1 MSRLQSLARRFENI
15 RPRPMPGWVFG
26 TCQPQIRTRMKIPA
40 NMGTVESSM
49 DQIEQRQAASVR
61 DPCTCPL
68 TTPKERQRIRN
79 LITLVTFRPSALAA
93 NLGLGTQE

>member
-26 TCQPQIRTRMKIPA
+26 NCQPQIRTRMKIPA

-49 DQIEQRQAASVR
+49 DQIEQRQALACGIHVLVPSPRRKKGNESVTSLPWLHS
-61 DPCTCPL
+61 DHPPL
-68 TTPKERQRIRN
+68 Q
-79 LITLVTFRPSALAA
+79 LILA
-93 NLGLGTQE
+93 